1 MTGTQLVSVVIPCHN
16 EEAHLRTLVEDLTA
30 VVDHDRMEA
39 VLVDDGSTDA
49 TLAVMRDLAAA
60 YPEVRFVSLSRNF
73 GKEAA
78 MLAGLRAARGDLVVI
93 MDGDGQ
99 HPPEVIPALVRCQSE
114 TGADQIVAR
123 RDRSGEPALRSAI
136 SNLYYRLA
144 NRLTEIDLVSGDG
157 DFRLLT
163 RLAVDAV
170 LDLQETNRFSKGLFA
185 WIGFRTEIVTYPNRL
200 RESGSSSW
208 NRTSLVNY
216 GIDGLLSFNSRPL
229 RTVIHIG
236 WVAVALAFAYLLWVI
251 VVTLVNGIEA
261 PGYVTVIAMVVFMGG
276 LQLISIGV
284 VGEYVGRIFMETK
297 RRPMYF
303 VAETSSDSRRVADG
317 DGSVLRSGDELG
329 QI

>member
-1 MTGTQLVSVVIPCHN
+1 M
-16 EEAHLRTLVEDLTA
+16 ATA
-30 VVDHDRMEA
+30 
-39 VLVDDGSTDA
+39 ST
-49 TLAVMRDLAAA
+49 
-60 YPEVRFVSLSRNF
+60 
-73 GKEAA
+73 
-78 MLAGLRAARGDLVVI
+78 
-93 MDGDGQ
+93 
-99 HPPEVIPALVRCQSE
+99 PEVIPALVRCQSE
-114 TGADQIVAR
+114 TGADQVVAR

-236 WVAVALAFAYLLWVI
+236 WVAVAPAFAYLLWVI

-261 PGYVTVIAMVVFMGG
+261 PGMSPSSPWSSSWGAAAD
-276 LQLISIGV
+276 QHRCC
-284 VGEYVGRIFMETK
+284 GEYVGRIFMETK